1 MQHICEIQCYS
12 VYFHKLCNLG
22 YKNCK
27 SYVQTQQFVIVIW
40 LPLMEHEIPVLPDHL
55 VSIHLPSGAPEF
67 TPGFQWDSCYS
78 IFSFICMFCRS
89 LFVLLYFL
97 FWPLCCLFVFDIRIL
112 IAPLVSSNS
121 SYASASG
128 GHLLANPIKI

>member
-67 TPGFQWDSCYS
+67 TPGFQWDSCFS

-89 LFVLLYFL
+89 LFVLLYFFFLAIVLSVRLRYTDSNCSFGIFKL
-97 FWPLCCLFVFDIRIL
+97 FLCFRKRW
-112 IAPLVSSNS
+112 SSARKS
-121 SYASASG
+121 
-128 GHLLANPIKI
+128 H